1 VHECIQAVRI
11 RALSCIGARRILS
24 WSNEVEDVMST
35 LVPRVFSL
43 ISLGTALGSGLVA
56 GIFFA
61 FSNFVMPAINRQ
73 PPSSAI
79 ATMQAISVVVLN
91 RGFLTLFTGTALG
104 CLLLV
109 VVSALRWEETASK
122 LAIAGALAYLIG
134 TFGVTLR
141 ANVPLNESLAAG
153 CEWQVYYGPW
163 MFWNHVRTAAA
174 FVAAALVTI
183 AILIGGVKP

>member
-1 VHECIQAVRI
+1 M
-11 RALSCIGARRILS
+11 
-24 WSNEVEDVMST
+24 EDVMSA

-43 ISLGTALGSGLVA
+43 ISLSTALGCGLVA

-79 ATMQAISVVVLN
+79 ATMQAINVMVMN
-91 RGFLTLFTGTALG
+91 RGFLTAFAGTALG
-104 CLLLV
+104 CLLLI
-109 VVSALRWEETASK
+109 VVSALRWEETTSK

-134 TFGVTLR
+134 TFGVTMR
-141 ANVPLNESLAAG
+141 GNVPLNDSLAAG
-153 CEWQVYYGPW
+153 CEWHAYYGPW
-163 MFWNHVRTAAA
+163 MLWNHVRAAAA

-183 AILIGGVKP
+183 AILIDGMKH